1 MQVKHRLFALAVVP
15 VLSLFTAVAIAAKP
29 GPDPAEKYAPSDE
42 IFAGNGEIVSGVI
55 KKCTTGTLFKN
66 VNPFISGGNPDDFPV
81 VRPES
86 FFVDGQEIEL
96 VVSWEADN
104 SFSYG
109 FGASKEG
116 LMHQV
121 GVENNS
127 DKIIYKYDSDSPVLA
142 DGGLNVLLAGG
153 TADKANH
160 IDICIS
166 PVDAVD
172 PDVSIRV
179 VPSTDD
185 GTTTTVAGIVSII
198 ATIID
203 ESRPG
208 PTDLD
213 ITIVSADD
221 GTDFTP
227 VFPDPVPSE
236 CESEAADCIEY
247 TYTWDTSLVP
257 PGVYTITIDAADT
270 SVLKN
275 VGSSSKTVTVVTAAI
290 NCLENGAIS
299 GGEDGT
305 DQGCNPSGFQWVEL
319 PDGLGEAGLLV
330 GQTLTQAAVPALSGA
345 QDDVCGGPA
354 VNGERPFP
362 FVGRDPR
369 WGELSVGV
377 YNPRELDLSE
387 VFDLGAFIPAP
398 VAGKAV
404 MRADTRGEP
413 CLAVIFGDASF
424 SFEDFYDDT
433 VSLFGA
439 NRYTYALTQ
448 LPETP
453 ELGLPIPLDVGPLG
467 PNQID
472 LQKVPEATYQ
482 PTDRFIEPFIGN
494 QLGPFTS
501 EVFNPNRV
509 RVPDF
514 SYYVLGAVQICESLL
529 ASGLGPDDGRPYY
542 DAVLQCSTDLAV
554 EYFDDLDIL
563 LEYVGAPSLPN
574 YPQACL
580 VEPSAQNLRVELNK
594 ARSMIKVGDWTK
606 ADTRLDDLLLDV
618 KQATW
623 LVDDRNC
630 PGHVV
635 MRLENL
641 LWRTA
646 QLEEAESLLP
656 LP

>member
-15 VLSLFTAVAIAAKP
+15 VLSLFTAVALAAKP

-81 VRPES
+81 VRAES
-86 FFVDGQEIEL
+86 FFVDGKEIEL
-96 VVSWEADN
+96 VVSWEANN

-127 DKIIYKYDSDSPVLA
+127 DKIIYKYNSPVLA

-153 TADKANH
+153 TTEKANH

-179 VPSTDD
+179 VPSSE
-185 GTTTTVAGIVSII
+185 GTVFGTVSII

-203 ESRPG
+203 DSLPSA
-208 PTDLD
+208 TDLD

-221 GTDFTP
+221 GTDVTP

-236 CESEAADCIEY
+236 CVPEAADCIEY

-275 VGSSSKTVTVVTAAI
+275 VGTSSKTVTVVTSAI
-290 NCLENGAIS
+290 NCLEGDDGVT
-299 GGEDGT
+299 GGEGGI
-305 DQGCNPSGFQWVEL
+305 QGCNPSGFQWVEL
-319 PDGLGEAGLLV
+319 PEELRNSGLLD
-330 GQTLTQAAVPALSGA
+330 GQTLTQVAVPALSGA
-345 QDDVCGGPA
+345 QDNVCGDLDGSDGGPY
-354 VNGERPFP
+354 P
-362 FVGRDPR
+362 FVGRDLR
-369 WGELSVGV
+369 WGELVPGV

-387 VFDLGAFIPAP
+387 VFDVVP
-398 VAGKAV
+398 GKAV

-424 SFEDFYDDT
+424 SFEDFYDGT
-433 VSLFGA
+433 VSLFGV

-472 LQKVPEATYQ
+472 LRKVPEATYQ

-529 ASGLGPDDGRPYY
+529 ASGLGLDDGRPYY

-574 YPQACL
+574 YPLACL

-606 ADTRLDDLLLDV
+606 ATTRLTDLLLDV

>member
-15 VLSLFTAVAIAAKP
+15 VLSLFTAVTLAAKP
-29 GPDPAEKYAPSDE
+29 GPDPVANYAPSDE
-42 IFAGNGEIVSGVI
+42 SGSITSGVI
-55 KKCTTGTLFKN
+55 RRCTSGTLFKN
-66 VNPFISGGNPDDFPV
+66 VNPFISGGNPGVFPV
-81 VRPES
+81 TNSEI
-86 FFVDGQEIEL
+86 FLVDGEEIEL
-96 VVSWEADN
+96 TVSWEENN

-116 LMHQV
+116 QMHEI

-127 DKIIYKYDSDSPVLA
+127 DKIIYKYDSPVLA
-142 DGGLNVLLAGG
+142 DGRLNVLLAGG
-153 TADKANH
+153 SADKANH

-166 PVDAVD
+166 PVDVQVD
-172 PDVSIRV
+172 NTAPVVSIRV
-179 VPSTDD
+179 VPSDD
-185 GTTTTVAGIVSII
+185 GTTVAGTVSII

-203 ESRPG
+203 ESLPN

-221 GTDFTP
+221 GTDVTP
-227 VFPDPVPSE
+227 VFPDPVPSG
-236 CESEAADCIEY
+236 CDPAAADCIEY

-257 PGVYTITIDAADT
+257 PGVYTITIGATDT

-275 VGSSSKTVTVVTAAI
+275 VGTSSKTVTVVTAAI
-290 NCLENGAIS
+290 NCLEGDDGVT
-299 GGEDGT
+299 GGEGGI
-305 DQGCNPSGFQWVEL
+305 QGCNPSGFQWVEL
-319 PDGLGEAGLLV
+319 PEELRNSGLLD
-330 GQTLTQAAVPALSGA
+330 GQTLTQVAVPALSGA
-345 QDDVCGGPA
+345 QDDVCGGP
-354 VNGERPFP
+354 VIDPLTGERTFP

-369 WGELSVGV
+369 WGELVPGA
-377 YNPRELDLSE
+377 YNPRPLDLSE
-387 VFDLGAFIPAP
+387 VFDVAPGAAE
-398 VAGKAV
+398 
-404 MRADTRGEP
+404 MRADTRGEQ

-424 SFEDFYDDT
+424 SFEDFYNGT

-453 ELGLPIPLDVGPLG
+453 GLGLPIPADVGPLG
-467 PNQID
+467 ATQID

-509 RVPDF
+509 KIPDF
-514 SYYVLGAVQICESLL
+514 SYYALGAVQICESLL
-529 ASGLGPDDGRPYY
+529 GSELVGRPYY
-542 DAVLQCSTDLAV
+542 EAVLECSTDLAV
-554 EYFDDLDIL
+554 EYFDDLDTL
-563 LEYVGAPSLPN
+563 LEYVGAPSLI

-594 ARSMIKVGDWTK
+594 ARSMINVGDWTK
-606 ADTRLDDLLLDV
+606 ATTRLTDLLLDV
-618 KQATW
+618 EQAIW

-635 MRLENL
+635 MRIENL
-641 LWRTA
+641 LWRTE
-646 QLEEAESLLP
+646 QLELAESLLP